1 MISMKH
7 RLFKLALFL
16 ILGALVNVTVAWG
29 CAVWLTIDVNQFPD
43 KVEFRDEI
51 SGPGSSL
58 WRVQQIKRSGAMRI
72 LTLWVAESDLEI
84 LANGNSGSLHLP
96 AWCLS
101 KDRLNSEATTIA
113 IMDARGW
120 PMLSLSSAVK
130 SDAPELLENMSSEAE
145 VLWGLRLSQDSAQIS
160 ALLYANILLP
170 TRIIWPGF
178 VIDTIMYAA
187 IVWFVVFVPF
197 ATRRL
202 IRRKRGLCIKCG
214 YDLRHVEHEKCPEC
228 GAAIRRHR

>member
-84 LANGNSGSLHLP
+84 LANGNSGSLLLP

-101 KDRLNSEATTIA
+101 KDR
-113 IMDARGW
+113 
-120 PMLSLSSAVK
+120 
-130 SDAPELLENMSSEAE
+130 
-145 VLWGLRLSQDSAQIS
+145 QDSAQIS